1 MAASRRR
8 KGGRKKQPVSTTLTV
23 QSHYL
28 ANWKAPVEKWWFGFS
43 FPPLNIISSN
53 LPTASQIPLIIKLST
68 FFQTQKWQKIAR
80 VIGYER
86 NQQKLFTLASYV
98 TECINSLGTSK
109 TVLFFFTFLLSFF
122 LNCLLFLSW
131 FEVKEKWR
139 RFPTTDFSF
148 KSLFHRRPKTCKC
161 LMKARST
168 VLLHKYSSLGSQP
181 LKHRAE
187 LMNAAFLV
195 S

>member
-98 TECINSLGTSK
+98 TECINSLGTSN
-109 TVLFFFTFLLSFF
+109 TVLFFFTFLPSFF
-122 LNCLLFLSW
+122 LTAYYSFRDLRWKKSDGVFPPPTFHLRVSSTDVPKHANVSWKPGLLCC
-131 FEVKEKWR
+131 
-139 RFPTTDFSF
+139 T
-148 KSLFHRRPKTCKC
+148 
-161 LMKARST
+161 
-168 VLLHKYSSLGSQP
+168 GSQP